1 MIEVSGA
8 SDSKGRYTR
17 NVFAVIFAAP
27 IGGRGF
33 VMHACVCVRRHRRRR
48 LECTC
53 FSFSA
58 RLRRVATAQ
67 RTLSR

>member
-27 IGGRGF
+27 IGGCGF
-33 VMHACVCVRRHRRRR
+33 LVHACVCVRRHRRRR

-53 FSFSA
+53 FSA

-67 RTLSR
+67 RTLPR